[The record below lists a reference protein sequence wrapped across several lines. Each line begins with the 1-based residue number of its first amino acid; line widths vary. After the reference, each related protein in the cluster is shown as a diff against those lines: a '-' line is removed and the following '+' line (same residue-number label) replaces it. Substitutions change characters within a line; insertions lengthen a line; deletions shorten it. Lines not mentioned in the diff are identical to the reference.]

1 VVHADL
7 GSMYVTMEHAFVK
20 EVVVTDDLI
29 VLTDRTS
36 SQNTVVVQVEDSSS
50 VKMVQG
56 VSMPCRNVT
65 GSSTVPTVL
74 MNTADVVS
82 SFLHYSSPPLIRP
95 LPPNATPLIR
105 PLPPKATSL
114 IRPLPPK
121 ATSLIRPLPP

>member
-20 EVVVTDDLI
+20 EVVVTEDLS

-50 VKMVQG
+50 VVMVQG
-56 VSMPCRNVT
+56 VSMPCRNVM

-82 SFLHYSSPPLIRP
+82 SLLHYSSP
-95 LPPNATPLIR
+95 PLIR

-114 IRPLPPK
+114 IRPLPP
-121 ATSLIRPLPP
+121 